1 MQIKAEWDPLNHVL
15 MHLPGNEI
23 TYAMFAPTAFLF
35 ERPFNY
41 TKAVN
46 EHHNLQQILRDNGIK
61 VDILSEL
68 VEKTA
73 ETNHEFRKN
82 LENVVKSRIHFY
94 GTVESLE
101 NAQRYLD
108 NNIDYID
115 SRSLFEA
122 LIMELSIDLK
132 KYVAGIEYPTIY
144 SNLPLANL
152 YFMRDQQAVSNG
164 VIIGKMRMQQRRKET
179 EITSF
184 IFKNIFRENVKEIKN
199 GYFEGGDFIPA
210 GNFALIGIGNRT
222 DYTGALEVM
231 NSGALNFDEI
241 AVIRNPTYDFTN
253 INNIMINM
261 HLDTY
266 FNIPSSG
273 IAITSEVL
281 IKNAHA
287 DIYVRNDGHYTK
299 EYETNL
305 HDYIKGKGYNI
316 INLGISEQLSYSSN
330 FLTLKDKKIIAIDSK
345 KVIKKLL
352 KENVFDDITKQA
364 ILKDIEKKDRV
375 FPDNKEIL
383 DYGIDVIKIDL
394 SELTGGYG
402 GAHCMTS
409 ALNRN

>member
-1 MQIKAEWDPLNHVL
+1 MQIKAEWDSLNHVL

-41 TKAVN
+41 SSAVN
-46 EHHNLQQILRDNGIK
+46 EHLHLQQILKENGIK
-61 VDILSEL
+61 VDILSDL

-73 ETNHEFRKN
+73 ETDHDFREN
-82 LENVVKSRIHFY
+82 LENIVRSRIHFY

-101 NAQRYLD
+101 NAQRYLE
-108 NNIDYID
+108 NNIGHID

-132 KYVAGIEYPTIY
+132 KYVTGIEYPTVY

-164 VIIGKMRMQQRRKET
+164 VIIGNMRMQQRRKET

-184 IFKNIFRENVKEIKN
+184 IFKNIFKENIRKIEN

-210 GNFALIGIGNRT
+210 GNFALIGTGNRT
-222 DYTGALEVM
+222 DHAGALDAM
-231 NSGALNFDEI
+231 NSGALNFEEI
-241 AVIRNPTYDFTN
+241 ALIQNPVYDLMN
-253 INNIMINM
+253 DNDVMMNM

-266 FNIPSSG
+266 FNIPANG
-273 IAITSEVL
+273 LAITSETL
-281 IKNAHA
+281 IRNAHA
-287 DIYVRNDGHYTK
+287 DIYVRNDGVYTK
-299 EYETNL
+299 EYETNFY
-305 HDYIKGKGYNI
+305 DYIKRKGYDI

-330 FLTLKDKKIIAIDSK
+330 FLTLKNKKIIAIDTK
-345 KVIKKLL
+345 KIIKKLL
-352 KENVFDDITKQA
+352 GENVFNDMIKQA
-364 ILKDIEKKDRV
+364 VLKDIEKRDKV
-375 FPDNKEIL
+375 FPDNKEISE
-383 DYGIDVIKIDL
+383 YGIDVIKIDL

-409 ALNRN
+409 ALNRI